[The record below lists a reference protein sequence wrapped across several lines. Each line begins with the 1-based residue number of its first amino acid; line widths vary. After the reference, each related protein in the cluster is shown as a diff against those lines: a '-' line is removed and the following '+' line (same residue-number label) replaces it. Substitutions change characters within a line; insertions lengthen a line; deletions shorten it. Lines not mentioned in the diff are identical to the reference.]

1 MKYDYSETVE
11 YILDW
16 YDLNKRILPWRD
28 QKNPYYTWV
37 SEIML
42 QQTRVEAV
50 KFYFERFTKEL
61 PTIQS
66 LASADEEKLLK
77 LWEGLGY
84 YSRVRNLQ
92 KAAIMVEEEYDGS
105 LPKSYEELL
114 KLPGIGSYT
123 AGAIA
128 SIAFDIAVPAVD
140 GNVLRVM
147 KRVAAS
153 FDDITKASVKK
164 ELEEDLKEIMPQERP
179 GDFNQ
184 GIMEIGATVCIP
196 NGKPLCQK
204 CPLMH
209 LCIGFHRGQEMML
222 PVKPKK
228 KDRKIE
234 ERTVIIL
241 KLGNRYS
248 IKKRPS
254 TGLLKGLWELPNSL
268 GYYSSDKLSEIL
280 IKLGLKE
287 FDIHPLGEAK
297 HIFSHIEWQMKGFL
311 IDLSSHKEKEDFAL
325 NLTSHPY
332 SSKDIILKLNEL
344 SLLNEDSSNNNLE
357 MDEEEILMSKTLNN
371 CIWVSKEEMEEL
383 YTLPTAFT
391 HYKNY
396 CL

>member
-50 KFYFERFTKEL
+50 KFYFERFTEEL
-61 PTIQS
+61 PTISS
-66 LASADEEKLLK
+66 LANASEEKLLK

-92 KAAIMVEEEYDGS
+92 KAAQIILEEYNGS
-105 LPKSYEELL
+105 LPKDYNELL

-128 SIAFDIAVPAVD
+128 SIAYDIAVPAVD

-164 ELEEDLKEIMPQERP
+164 ELEDDLKEIMPSTRP

-196 NGKPLCQK
+196 NGKPLCEK

-209 LCIGFHRGQEMML
+209 LCKGYHRGQEMML

-228 KDRKIE
+228 KERRVE

-241 KLGNRYS
+241 KNGNQYS
-248 IKKRPS
+248 IKKRPN
-254 TGLLKGLWELPNSL
+254 TGLLKGLWEFPNLL
-268 GYYSSDKLSEIL
+268 GEYSTDKLNEELRITG
-280 IKLGLKE
+280 ITHFE
-287 FDIHPLGEAK
+287 IHPLGESK
-297 HIFSHIEWQMKGFL
+297 HIFSHIEWRMKGFL
-311 IDLSSHKEKEDFAL
+311 IDFHKLSEQEDSLLKEGSAAYNIKGEV
-325 NLTSHPY
+325 
-332 SSKDIILKLNEL
+332 NEL
-344 SLLNEDSSNNNLE
+344 TDILL
-357 MDEEEILMSKTLNN
+357 N
-371 CIWVSKEEMEEL
+371 CIWVSKAEMEEI

-391 HYKNY
+391 PYKNY